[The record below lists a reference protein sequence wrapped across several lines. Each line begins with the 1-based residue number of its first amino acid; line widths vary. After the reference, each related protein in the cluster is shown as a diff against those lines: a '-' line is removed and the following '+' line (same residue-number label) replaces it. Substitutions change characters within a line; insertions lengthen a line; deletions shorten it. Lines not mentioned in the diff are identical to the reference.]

1 MLIEKDTAKRRNN
14 MKPLNKKPP
23 KKNLKLPKGSDHKQP
38 NQNRR
43 IPVLLRGL
51 CLHFSFINKIEENSV
66 RKKILLYLIQK
77 SFK

>member
-1 MLIEKDTAKRRNN
+1 

-23 KKNLKLPKGSDHKQP
+23 KKKLKVLKSSAQRQQSQ
-38 NQNRR
+38 NQR
-43 IPVLLRGL
+43 IQVLLRDL

-66 RKKILLYLIQK
+66 RKKIQLYLIQR